1 MSDSAEEA
9 AGGCI
14 GYIIG
19 IAIVLYIVYVIVCFT
34 ALIAAVVL
42 SATAV
47 IGLLWGICRSTYNF
61 SLALKE
67 NLFARSGQIEDN
79 SYVSFFDFS
88 GDGFRNIGRVCKET
102 YARNMRDLFQQRGGS
117 SGCAAAVMRF
127 VFKAFHF
134 IAILLATIAYL
145 PILSVFFTVLY
156 LLIWMM
162 YVSMTLEMRVLE
174 WIIIKVH
181 GLFNICRHC
190 HQRIDLPIY
199 KCPKCGTEYPKL
211 ISSVKFGPF
220 FRRCRCGEYLPAS
233 RFFGRN
239 DLPSICP
246 HPNCRCSLQ
255 SQDVVPVSI
264 AVLGGPSVGKSHFMM
279 DALYLLKNTVLP
291 SMHRSC
297 NVPNTDKP
305 IVDNLVRLY
314 EMGISPQG
322 TRDSMIEAICLEMKA
337 AGWAFPQRLY
347 LYDPPG
353 ESFKDSKK
361 VSSHKYY
368 QNMKAAV
375 LIIDPFTLDSVLA
388 DYERYG
394 VEHTMMQRGAMTPEE
409 SIERWL
415 ISMER
420 DFSGI
425 VKHSSCAV
433 VINKTDEPSFAKIA
447 GLRAGASSAKCRD
460 FLHRYDCDNLMNT
473 LEAHF
478 RRVEFFAV
486 SSVGDG
492 GNGAP
497 FKPEGIDEVLRW
509 LMDNI

>member
-297 NVPNTDKP
+297 NVPSTDKP

-361 VSSHKYY
+361 VSSHRYY

-394 VEHTMMQRGAMTPEE
+394 VAHTMMQRGAMTPEE

-447 GLRAGASSAKCRD
+447 GLRAGAPSAKCRD
-460 FLHRYDCDNLMNT
+460 FLRRYDCDNLMNT

-492 GNGAP
+492 GNGTP

>member
-1 MSDSAEEA
+1 MAESAEDA

-34 ALIAAVVL
+34 ALIAAIVL
-42 SATAV
+42 GSAA
-47 IGLLWGICRSTYNF
+47 IMGLLWGICRSTYNF

-67 NLFARSGQIEDN
+67 GLFARSGQIEEN
-79 SYVSFFDFS
+79 SYVSFFDLR
-88 GDGFRNIGRVCKET
+88 GDGFRNIGQVCKDT
-102 YARNMRDLFQQRGGS
+102 FARNMQDLVRGGDGE
-117 SGCAAAVMRF
+117 SGYVAAVTWF
-127 VFKAFHF
+127 VFKVFHF
-134 IAILLATIAYL
+134 IAILLATVVYL
-145 PILSVFFTVLY
+145 PFLTVLFSMTY
-156 LLIWMM
+156 FVIWLI
-162 YVSMTLEMRVLE
+162 YVSMTLELRVLE

-199 KCPKCGTEYPKL
+199 RCPRCGAEYPKL

-220 FRRCRCGEYLPAS
+220 FRRCRCGEFLPAS

-239 DLPSICP
+239 DIPSICP
-246 HPNCRCSLQ
+246 HPNCRQSLQ
-255 SQDVVPVSI
+255 SQDAVPVSI

-279 DALYLLKNTVLP
+279 DSLYLLKNEVLP
-291 SMHRSC
+291 GMHRSC
-297 NVPNTDKP
+297 AIPSTDQP
-305 IVDNLVRLY
+305 VVDRLCKLY
-314 EMGISPQG
+314 EMGMSPQS

-337 AGWAFPQRLY
+337 ASWSFPQRLY

-353 ESFKDSKK
+353 ESFKDSRK

-375 LIIDPFTLDSVLA
+375 LIIDPFTLDSVIA
-388 DYERYG
+388 DYQRYR
-394 VEHTMMQRGAMTPEE
+394 VTHTIAQSGAMSPEE
-409 SIERWL
+409 SVERWL

-425 VKHSSCAV
+425 VKHAACAV
-433 VINKTDEPSFAKIA
+433 VINKTDEPAFAKIT
-447 GLRAGASSAKCRD
+447 GLKAGAPSAKCRD
-460 FLHRYDCDNLMNT
+460 FLSRYDCDNLVNV

-478 RRVEFFAV
+478 KRVEFFAI
-486 SSVGDG
+486 SSVGNG
-492 GNGAP
+492 GNGTA
-497 FKPEGIDEVLRW
+497 FKPEGVNEVLRW
-509 LMDNI
+509 LIDNI